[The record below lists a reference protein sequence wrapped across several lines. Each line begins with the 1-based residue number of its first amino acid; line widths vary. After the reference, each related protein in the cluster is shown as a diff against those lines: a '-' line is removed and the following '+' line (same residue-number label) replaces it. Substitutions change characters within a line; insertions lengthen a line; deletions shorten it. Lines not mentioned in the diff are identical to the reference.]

1 MASLCL
7 PYFGGPSNSSHTML
21 LVCLF
26 LYSNPVWFA
35 ESRQNFLP
43 NIKLGNFLISSA
55 LSSTIT
61 CYSPMQTSTLMALQT
76 SKSWLVTCT
85 SSSKPRKPFCKT
97 SHCPQFGLGVGIFPR
112 LGQSDSFLQEFFF
125 FFNWKRE
132 NCEAPLGDRKLN
144 CRNSRENWKNREREL
159 TEKE

>member
-1 MASLCL
+1 
-7 PYFGGPSNSSHTML
+7 ML

-76 SKSWLVTCT
+76 VQYFTTSRKKPDFLSMLVTGGIQAFSHLPLQMLGT
-85 SSSKPRKPFCKT
+85 HLVPALEQWNFNSSWKDILSHQKSPQPFLLLSTLMNVCCLFIWAT
-97 SHCPQFGLGVGIFPR
+97 MSYLFSSLF
-112 LGQSDSFLQEFFF
+112 QEVL
-125 FFNWKRE
+125 R
-132 NCEAPLGDRKLN
+132 
-144 CRNSRENWKNREREL
+144 
-159 TEKE
+159 